1 MFNYNYL
8 YLIIQEYIHRT
19 NFLLIFILFIYNFKG
34 FMLIKYEINS
44 VIQLIQTMRILV
56 QLV

>member
-8 YLIIQEYIHRT
+8 YLIIQEYIQQT
-19 NFLLIFILFIYNFKG
+19 NFLLILILFIYNFKG